1 MLSLVHPKHVAAAL
15 HPSGC
20 HAGVGNL
27 LWDILATLG
36 QSGKGSD
43 TGDETA
49 SSLLLLGH
57 PGVGQLLSL
66 CLGN

>member
-1 MLSLVHPKHVAAAL
+1 MYVD
-15 HPSGC
+15 C

-36 QSGKGSD
+36 QSSKDSD
-43 TGDETA
+43 SDHVCA

-57 PGVGQLLSL
+57 PGVGQPLCCLLK
-66 CLGN
+66 